1 MYIRRLLPALVVVLI
16 LSGTILLHAAEID
29 STLFTTYTANTKY
42 TGLNWLV
49 CGSTQATSGCYGSGS
64 LGPFGRVG
72 AMIEGNPAQNLL
84 KGTVTRYIYML
95 DVAYGVN
102 GDGVALYV
110 YKKVDTVT
118 SSDDT
123 VSVTLFKTVS
133 LPLTGGSATVASM
146 AASNKFLFIGTNQN
160 DLAVQVTKSNLAFT
174 QFGAFSGI
182 NVSAITADKYGY
194 VTVTWG
200 SSGGPSGFLVLSPTG
215 QSLEDG
221 GGASFML
228 NTVQAALPSTL
239 P

>member
-1 MYIRRLLPALVVVLI
+1 MHIRKLLPALAVVLI
-16 LSGTILLHAAEID
+16 LSGTVLLHAAAID

-110 YKKVDTVT
+110 
-118 SSDDT
+118 
-123 VSVTLFKTVS
+123 
-133 LPLTGGSATVASM
+133 
-146 AASNKFLFIGTNQN
+146 
-160 DLAVQVTKSNLAFT
+160 
-174 QFGAFSGI
+174 
-182 NVSAITADKYGY
+182 
-194 VTVTWG
+194 
-200 SSGGPSGFLVLSPTG
+200 
-215 QSLEDG
+215 
-221 GGASFML
+221 
-228 NTVQAALPSTL
+228 
-239 P
+239 